1 MRDSGMQCKPLAKGK
16 AVRPSTGNPVTRAQ
30 LQLGNERVDSTPN
43 TPSKHNAAVA
53 SNVFVSVL
61 TGGAD
66 RPYAFGLGSSL
77 MSKVAGLDL
86 IVCDELDGPPFQ
98 GHPHVNLLNLRGRVD
113 PNVSTLQKLSRVL
126 AYYARLLLYALKA
139 KPKVFHILWNNKFEW
154 FDRTILMVYYKLLG
168 KKLVLTIHNVNKN
181 QRDASDTRLN
191 RLTLRAQYHLADHFF
206 VHTEM
211 MKDDLIRDFG
221 VQPTRITSIPF
232 GINNSVPNT
241 DLSVDEARTR
251 LGLAKGA
258 KVLLFFGHITPYKGL
273 EFLISAFH
281 QLADR
286 DPDYFL
292 VIAGRPKNCEG
303 YWAKIRQSIE
313 TDVQVGRIVLQA
325 NFVPDEETEIYFK
338 AADVLVLP
346 YRHIYQSGVLFLG
359 QSFGLPAL
367 VADVGS
373 LKNDVVEGETGFV
386 FKPEDPD
393 DLARGIEIYF
403 ASDLYQRLPEKRKA
417 IRRHAETHHSWDV
430 IGQTTVAVYD
440 RLLKSAPPQLTK
452 ARTASQSKS
461 TVESTSS
468 QPDVPLQRNSSV
480 GRL

>member
-1 MRDSGMQCKPLAKGK
+1 MHGNPLVQEE
-16 AVRPSTGNPVTRAQ
+16 AVRPLTPNPVTRAQ
-30 LQLGNERVDSTPN
+30 LQMGSERVDSTSD
-43 TPSKHNAAVA
+43 TPSKHTAGMA

-66 RPYAFGLGSSL
+66 RPYAFGLGSAL

-98 GHPHVNLLNLRGRVD
+98 GHPHVNLLNLRGSVD
-113 PNVSTLQKLSRVL
+113 PNVSALQKLSRVL
-126 AYYARLLLYALKA
+126 AYYARLLLYTLKA

-154 FDRTILMVYYKLLG
+154 FDRTILMAYYKLLG
-168 KKLVLTIHNVNKN
+168 KKLVLTIHNVNKK

-191 RLTLRAQYHLADHFF
+191 RLTLRTQYGLADHLF

-211 MKDDLIRDFG
+211 MKDDLIRGFG
-221 VQPTRITSIPF
+221 VQPARITVIPF

-241 DLSVDEARTR
+241 DLSVDEARTT
-251 LGLAKGA
+251 LGLAKRA

-273 EFLISAFH
+273 EFLIGAFH

-286 DPDYFL
+286 DPDYRL
-292 VIAGRPKNCEG
+292 VIAGRPKNCEA
-303 YWAKIRQSIE
+303 YWATIRQSIE
-313 TDVQVGRIVLQA
+313 TDVQHGRIVLQA

-346 YRHIYQSGVLFLG
+346 YRNIYQSGVLFLG

-373 LKNDVVEGETGFV
+373 LKDDVIEGETGFV

-393 DLARGIEIYF
+393 DLARAIEIYF
-403 ASDLYQRLPEKRKA
+403 ANDLYLRLPEKREA
-417 IRRHAETHHSWDV
+417 IRRHVETHHSWDA

-440 RLLKSAPPQLTK
+440 SLLKSAPPESTK
-452 ARTASQSKS
+452 AQTTSQSKS
-461 TVESTSS
+461 TEKPTSS
-468 QPDVPLQRNSSV
+468 QSDVPLQSNSSA

>member
-1 MRDSGMQCKPLAKGK
+1 MQCQPLVQEE
-16 AVRPSTGNPVTRAQ
+16 AVRPSTGNSVTRAQ
-30 LQLGNERVDSTPN
+30 LQLGNERLDSTPN
-43 TPSKHNAAVA
+43 TPSKQNASAA
-53 SNVFVSVL
+53 SNVLVSVL

-86 IVCDELDGPPFQ
+86 IVCDELNGPPFQ
-98 GHPHVNLLNLRGRVD
+98 GHPHVNLLNLRGSVD
-113 PNVSTLQKLSRVL
+113 PNVSAFQKLSRVL
-126 AYYARLLLYALKA
+126 TYYARLLLYTLKA

-154 FDRTILMVYYKLLG
+154 FDRTILMAYYKLLG
-168 KKLVLTIHNVNKN
+168 KKLVLTIHNVNKS

-221 VQPTRITSIPF
+221 VQPARITVIPF
-232 GINNSVPNT
+232 GINNSVPDT
-241 DLSVDEARTR
+241 DLTLDEARTK
-251 LGLAKGA
+251 LGLAKRS

-286 DPDYFL
+286 DPDYLL
-292 VIAGRPKNCEG
+292 VIAGRPKNCEA
-303 YWAKIRQSIE
+303 YWAEIRQSIE
-313 TDVQVGRIVLQA
+313 TDVQHGRIVLQA

-373 LKNDVVEGETGFV
+373 LKDDIIEGETGFI
-386 FKPEDPD
+386 FKPEDPG
-393 DLARGIEIYF
+393 DLAKAIEIYF
-403 ASDLYQRLPEKRKA
+403 ASDIYRRLPEKRKA
-417 IRRHAETHHSWDV
+417 IRRYVETHHSWDA
-430 IGQTTVAVYD
+430 IGQTTVAVYEG
-440 RLLKSAPPQLTK
+440 LLKAVPPESTK
-452 ARTASQSKS
+452 AQTASQSKS
-461 TVESTSS
+461 TEKPTSS
-468 QPDVPLQRNSSV
+468 QSDVPLQSNSSA